1 MSTTAQDDTAAI
13 KGKENQK
20 GATDSSLPA
29 LPLNEVTGEF
39 MDEIIEEEDGTRY
52 TERLKRVKRPSIKLN
67 IHIHDREFVL
77 NVGKGK
83 QDLKWLSMVASQ
95 RYVTLSKPNG
105 RMRQRE
111 QRRRARVGTKA
122 FQPTNI
128 TTPRLS
134 PRADPLWPHS
144 FPHPKTRIRDLLR
157 NGDHVEI
164 KLDTTGNMDH
174 MVTGFQSYA
183 FHNSVNKQNRRRP
196 GEIQQRNAQIEKI
209 KRREERRLHIARSL
223 FGEEI
228 DLETE
233 ETMSMFANEWKNIK
247 MPSYAKSKQDIVQ
260 LEQII
265 KEHYVTIC
273 TAFKFYGGL
282 GDVAMA
288 EQSMALFNQDHNK
301 SRSSVKSQEEEK
313 EEEDD
318 DETISLTEFESFCA
332 KTSILDGY
340 KVSHRDIVEVFRIVN
355 QKMETHGEGG
365 GKFKVEGDEQFD
377 RSEFIEALILL
388 AHFKYD
394 KELDGKIVTQLHN
407 LMKEQVAPHVE
418 RLKPSEFRLHMAE
431 GKVCN
436 LLLDS
441 ITIFKEVFQLYVDEK
456 TNNEMNQRT
465 FKKFC
470 IHVGFMEGGQQL
482 DKNDV
487 EKVFVESQNERFPA
501 DTVVS
506 FMQEMVLVEFMEGAC
521 RMANLYWPDTVGK
534 LDVKVDMLIDL
545 LRSLLQQINDDIMA
559 GNEVNLI

>member
-388 AHFKYD
+388 AH
-394 KELDGKIVTQLHN
+394 
-407 LMKEQVAPHVE
+407 
-418 RLKPSEFRLHMAE
+418 
-431 GKVCN
+431 
-436 LLLDS
+436 
-441 ITIFKEVFQLYVDEK
+441 
-456 TNNEMNQRT
+456 
-465 FKKFC
+465 
-470 IHVGFMEGGQQL
+470 
-482 DKNDV
+482 
-487 EKVFVESQNERFPA
+487 
-501 DTVVS
+501 
-506 FMQEMVLVEFMEGAC
+506 
-521 RMANLYWPDTVGK
+521 
-534 LDVKVDMLIDL
+534 
-545 LRSLLQQINDDIMA
+545 
-559 GNEVNLI
+559 

>member
-1 MSTTAQDDTAAI
+1 MASTTERNEEE
-13 KGKENQK
+13 ENP
-20 GATDSSLPA
+20 SSIGGLPA
-29 LPLNEVTGEF
+29 LQLKEVAGTEEF
-39 MDEIIEEEDGTRY
+39 MDDVVEEGDGSKY
-52 TERLKRVKRPSIKLN
+52 TERLKRVKRASIKLN
-67 IHIHDREFVL
+67 VHIHDRKFVL

-83 QDLKWLSMVASQ
+83 QDLKWLAMVAAQ

-122 FQPTNI
+122 FQPINI

-134 PRADPLWPHS
+134 PRADPLWPHN

-157 NGDHVEI
+157 SGDRVEI

-174 MVTGFQSYA
+174 MVTGFQNYA

-196 GEIQQRNAQIEKI
+196 GEILLKKAQIEKI
-209 KRREERRLHIARSL
+209 KKREERRLQIARSL

-228 DLETE
+228 DLETK
-233 ETMSMFANEWKNIK
+233 ETMALFSSEWENIK

-265 KEHYVTIC
+265 RENYVAIC

-282 GDVAMA
+282 GDIAKA
-288 EQSMALFNQDHNK
+288 EQSMNMFNKDHNK
-301 SRSSVKSQEEEK
+301 SQQMVDDAG
-313 EEEDD
+313 EEDD
-318 DETISLTEFESFCA
+318 DSDETISLPEFESFCA
-332 KTSILDGY
+332 KTGVLDGY
-340 KVSHRDIVEVFRIVN
+340 KVSHRDIIEVFRIVN

-377 RSEFIEALILL
+377 RSEFIEAIILL

-394 KELDGKIVTQLHN
+394 KEYDGKIVTQLHN
-407 LMKEQVAPHVE
+407 LMVQQIVPHVE

-441 ITIFKEVFQLYVDEK
+441 ITLFKDVFQLYTDKK

-470 IHVGFMEGGQQL
+470 IHVGFLEGGQQL
-482 DKNDV
+482 TKQDA
-487 EKVFVESQNERFPA
+487 EKVFIESQNERFPA
-501 DTVVS
+501 DMQVS

-521 RMANLYWPDTVGK
+521 RMANRYWPDTVGK

-545 LRSLLQQINDDIMA
+545 LRSLLQQINEDIMA